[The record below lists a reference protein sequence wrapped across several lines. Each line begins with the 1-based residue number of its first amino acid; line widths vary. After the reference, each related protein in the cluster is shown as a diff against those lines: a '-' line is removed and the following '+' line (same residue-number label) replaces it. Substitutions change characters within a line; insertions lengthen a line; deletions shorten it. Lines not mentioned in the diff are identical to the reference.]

1 MRYHFGGI
9 PLSNIRDFS
18 ALDSGQAVG
27 STSDLDLPT
36 SVRRM
41 LDSSKVRDF
50 TYEKLRIATRN
61 FCDRLGEGGF
71 GCVYKGQ
78 IQEMDETGITT
89 GLVLDVAIKKMNISD
104 EQQIERQKEWLA
116 ELNYLSRLQ
125 HPNIVKLIGYCAEKI
140 ERLLVYEYMPNR
152 SLDRHLFDCGRDQPP
167 LSWVTRMKI
176 ALGIAKGLAF
186 LHSQV
191 PQVIFRD
198 CKSSDVLLD
207 SDYTA
212 EISDFGSAM
221 DGPTG
226 NQSYVLSLLT
236 DRFGTVGYCAPEF
249 FSTGHLT
256 ARIDVYSFGV
266 ILMEILTGCPARK
279 TTDTKVEELVDWAPP
294 ILSDKNTRFSIM
306 DGRLGGQYSQNSASM
321 VAEIALGCIQE
332 DWELRPH
339 MDYIVEK
346 LEALP
351 EVLD

>member
-1 MRYHFGGI
+1 M
-9 PLSNIRDFS
+9 
-18 ALDSGQAVG
+18 G

-36 SVRRM
+36 PLRRI
-41 LDSSKVRDF
+41 LDSF
-50 TYEKLRIATRN
+50 EFRN
-61 FCDRLGEGGF
+61 FTHDELRAATGNFRDRLGEGRF

-78 IQEMDETGITT
+78 IQEMDETRITT
-89 GLVLDVAIKKMNISD
+89 GLGLDVAVKKMNISD
-104 EQQIERQKEWLA
+104 QQQIERQKEEWMA
-116 ELNYLSRLQ
+116 EVKYLRHLQ
-125 HPNIVKLIGYCAEKI
+125 HPNIVKLIGYCEENI
-140 ERLLVYEYMPNR
+140 DRLLVYEYMPNH
-152 SLDRHLFDCGRDQPP
+152 SLDSHLFNRGRDQPP

-212 EISDFGSAM
+212 KISDFGLAM

-226 NQSYVLSLLT
+226 NRSYVLT
-236 DRFGTVGYCAPEF
+236 DRLGTFGCCAPEF
-249 FSTGHLT
+249 FKPGHLT
-256 ARIDVYSFGV
+256 ARSDVYSFGV
-266 ILMEILTGCPARK
+266 ILMEILTGCQARD
-279 TTDTKVEELVDWAPP
+279 TRDTKVEELVDWAPP
-294 ILSDKNTRFSIM
+294 ILSDKNTRFSIL
-306 DGRLGGQYSQNSASM
+306 DSRLGGQYSQNSASM
-321 VAEIALGCIQE
+321 VAEIALDCIQK

-346 LEALP
+346 LEVLP